1 MRNLKTFWLRPHYLL
16 AIALIWICF
25 MPLMFAQRDPYNVII
40 KVTDLAQTVITNTE
54 KLKDLDRQV
63 TAIHEWI
70 LAHDRQQLINIEIT
84 SGEMHDIKT
93 KLDQHDKILWALV
106 MLVGTILIK
115 LAMDFLELR
124 KKKTH

>member
-1 MRNLKTFWLRPHYLL
+1 
-16 AIALIWICF
+16 

-70 LAHDRQQLINIEIT
+70 LAHDRQQLINIEVT

-93 KLDQHDKILWALV
+93 KLAILQRDGMITQERHRARTV
-106 MLVGTILIK
+106 VAKCRFIPAEELIP
-115 LAMDFLELR
+115 
-124 KKKTH
+124 